1 MIERRLRLRHVV
13 IVLLAMPVLLGLAT
27 WLDLEPL
34 PRVLV
39 PDPKGIKSVQ
49 FLDRNNEPLNVT
61 YSNRWNYGSYVSL
74 YDAPPLLVKA
84 FLAAEDKRFYQHGG
98 VDWYARMNAMAQN
111 LRARR
116 IVRGASTITEQ
127 VVRMLHPRPRT
138 FWSRWLE
145 GWEAMRLE
153 RRFSKAA
160 ILEFYLNQVPYA
172 RQRRG
177 VVQAAQYYFNRELDT
192 LNAKEMLA
200 LAVLVRAPG
209 RMDLVHDS
217 NAINRP
223 LTRLADRLHAQHV
236 LDRIQYRHI
245 PSQELQLVRPGLP
258 ADASHFVTYLKSRSD
273 LPVNHNGRI
282 RTTLDASLQRRVRQ
296 VLENRLRA
304 LRSRGVSDGAA
315 LVVDHLNHE
324 VLAWVNA
331 GAFDAETRGSQ
342 IDAVT
347 LPRQPG
353 STLKPLLYALAIEKG
368 WTAATLID
376 DSPLARP
383 VAGGLHTF
391 HNYSRQHYGPIRLR
405 AALGNS
411 LNIPAIRAVA
421 YVGRDRFLKRLK
433 RLGFSSLTRHPD
445 YYGDGIGLG
454 NGEVSLYELVQAYAV
469 LANAGRR
476 IAPRLLMNTVEQ
488 PRTRQTVYAPEV
500 TSIIADIL
508 SDPNARQLE
517 FGQGNLLRFPIQ
529 TAVKTGTSSDY
540 RDAWAVGFSHRFTVG
555 VWMGN
560 LDQQPMQEVTGSVG
574 PGLVL
579 RSVFA
584 ELNRFS
590 ASRPLF
596 LSRHLRAVKICP
608 VSGLLAK
615 RDGPQMTE
623 WFRPGHAPTKR
634 CAGHDR
640 PGDIVQAKTRPNDS
654 NPIEFKQPTPGL
666 QIATDPR
673 IPDGDEV
680 FPFELAEGVRP
691 VRTDWILNGELI
703 GSTEAGDSYHW
714 RVRRGDYTLQARL
727 WQSQTDQSPLLSR
740 SVSFH
745 VK

>member
-1 MIERRLRLRHVV
+1 
-13 IVLLAMPVLLGLAT
+13 
-27 WLDLEPL
+27 
-34 PRVLV
+34 
-39 PDPKGIKSVQ
+39 
-49 FLDRNNEPLNVT
+49 
-61 YSNRWNYGSYVSL
+61 
-74 YDAPPLLVKA
+74 
-84 FLAAEDKRFYQHGG
+84 
-98 VDWYARMNAMAQN
+98 
-111 LRARR
+111 
-116 IVRGASTITEQ
+116 
-127 VVRMLHPRPRT
+127 
-138 FWSRWLE
+138 
-145 GWEAMRLE
+145 
-153 RRFSKAA
+153 
-160 ILEFYLNQVPYA
+160 
-172 RQRRG
+172 
-177 VVQAAQYYFNRELDT
+177 
-192 LNAKEMLA
+192 
-200 LAVLVRAPG
+200 
-209 RMDLVHDS
+209 
-217 NAINRP
+217 
-223 LTRLADRLHAQHV
+223 
-236 LDRIQYRHI
+236 
-245 PSQELQLVRPGLP
+245 
-258 ADASHFVTYLKSRSD
+258 
-273 LPVNHNGRI
+273 
-282 RTTLDASLQRRVRQ
+282 
-296 VLENRLRA
+296 
-304 LRSRGVSDGAA
+304 
-315 LVVDHLNHE
+315 
-324 VLAWVNA
+324 
-331 GAFDAETRGSQ
+331 
-342 IDAVT
+342 
-347 LPRQPG
+347 
-353 STLKPLLYALAIEKG
+353 
-368 WTAATLID
+368 
-376 DSPLARP
+376 
-383 VAGGLHTF
+383 
-391 HNYSRQHYGPIRLR
+391 
-405 AALGNS
+405 
-411 LNIPAIRAVA
+411 VA